1 DFVTNALEG
10 ALASG
15 SGASGEQGAAAPERR
30 SGTRKSGAPD
40 APNDEDDILDTYVKS
55 PGLVRGGRR
64 RTDPPSYRVIAGVA
78 ALALVLAAQVVHAY
92 RDALATYPVFDRT
105 IGSVYRLLGEPLN
118 PDWNIKEWQFEATS
132 GRTDEADDVLTIS

>member
-1 DFVTNALEG
+1 MRSPRAMKEQVLR
-10 ALASG
+10 
-15 SGASGEQGAAAPERR
+15 GEVFDVN
-30 SGTRKSGAPD
+30 S
-40 APNDEDDILDTYVKS
+40 VC
-55 PGLVRGGRR
+55 LVRGGRR

-132 GRTDEADDVLTIS
+132 GGTAGAAGTFTFEL